1 MDNCY
6 HYSIGSLQGNAL
18 WLMVASHR
26 ELEANPLSRLIAG
39 RIAGIAAG
47 LAKAG
52 WADRTASL
60 ENEEVSARSDL
71 EGFMARVVQV
81 GGIRK

>member
-1 MDNCY
+1 
-6 HYSIGSLQGNAL
+6 
-18 WLMVASHR
+18 MVASHR

-52 WADRTASL
+52 WPDRTASL

>member
-1 MDNCY
+1 
-6 HYSIGSLQGNAL
+6 
-18 WLMVASHR
+18 MVASHR
-26 ELEANPLSRLIAG
+26 ELEANPLSRPIAG
-39 RIAGIAAG
+39 RIADITAG

-52 WADRTASL
+52 WADRMASL

-71 EGFMARVVQV
+71 EGFMVRAVQV

>member
-1 MDNCY
+1 
-6 HYSIGSLQGNAL
+6 
-18 WLMVASHR
+18 MVASHR
-26 ELEANPLSRLIAG
+26 ELEANPLSRPVAG
-39 RIAGIAAG
+39 RIADTATG

-52 WADRTASL
+52 WADRMVSL

-71 EGFMARVVQV
+71 EGFMVRAVQV